1 MKLCGFDVGL
11 DQPLFLIAGPCVIES
26 EQLQMDVAGQ
36 LKEITS
42 ELGIPFIFKS
52 SYDKA
57 NRSSGST
64 FRGPGMDKGL
74 EILAKVRREL
84 GVPVLT
90 DVHTETEI
98 PVVAAVVDVLQT
110 PAFLCRQTDFI
121 RAVAQS
127 GKPVN
132 IKKGQFLAP
141 HDMKNVIDKARAAAR
156 EAGLPEDN
164 FLACERGASFGYNN
178 LVSDMRSLAIMRETG
193 APVVFDATHSVQLP
207 GGQGTS
213 SGGMREMVPVLSRAA
228 VAVGVA
234 GLFMETHPDPRQA
247 MSDGPNA
254 VPLKHMRALLET
266 LVELDR
272 VTKRHGFLENRFGE
286 F

>member
-1 MKLCGFDVGL
+1 MKLCHFNVGL
-11 DQPLFLIAGPCVIES
+11 DQPFFLIAGPCVIES
-26 EQLQMDVAGQ
+26 EQLQMDTAGT

-42 ELGIPFIFKS
+42 ALGIPFIFKS
-52 SYDKA
+52 SFDKA
-57 NRSSGST
+57 NRSSGHT
-64 FRGPGMDKGL
+64 FRGPGMDAGL
-74 EILAKVRREL
+74 AILAKVKAEL

-90 DVHTETEI
+90 DVHSEAQI
-98 PVVAAVVDVLQT
+98 ADVASVVDVLQT

-141 HDMKNVIDKARAAAR
+141 HDMKNVIDKARAAAK
-156 EAGLPEDN
+156 EVGLPEDN
-164 FLACERGASFGYNN
+164 FMACERGASFGYNN

-234 GLFMETHPDPRQA
+234 GLFMETHPDPA
-247 MSDGPNA
+247 NAKSDGPNA
-254 VPLKHMRALLET
+254 VPLHHMKALLET
-266 LVELDR
+266 LLELDQA
-272 VTKRHGFLENRFGE
+272 TKRHPFLENNFN
-286 F
+286 

>member
-11 DQPLFLIAGPCVIES
+11 DQRFFLIAGPCVIES

-36 LKEITS
+36 LKEITAS
-42 ELGIPFIFKS
+42 LGIPFIFKS
-52 SYDKA
+52 SFDKA
-57 NRSSGST
+57 NRSSGAS
-64 FRGPGMDKGL
+64 FRGPGRERGL
-74 EILAKVRREL
+74 EILAKVKREL
-84 GVPVLT
+84 QVPVLT
-90 DVHTETEI
+90 DVHTEDDIRE
-98 PVVAAVVDVLQT
+98 AAQVVDVLQT

-164 FLACERGASFGYNN
+164 FMACERGASFGYNN

-193 APVVFDATHSVQLP
+193 VPVVFDATHSVQLP

-213 SGGMREMVPVLSRAA
+213 SGGQREMVPVLARAA

-234 GLFMETHPDPRQA
+234 GLFMETHPDPQNA
-247 MSDGPNA
+247 LSDGPNA
-254 VPLKHMRALLET
+254 VPLKHMKALLET
-266 LVELDR
+266 LLELDT
-272 VTKRHGFLENRFGE
+272 VTKKNGFLENSFSA
-286 F
+286 

>member
-1 MKLCGFDVGL
+1 MKLCGVEVGL
-11 DQPLFLIAGPCVIES
+11 QRPFFLIAGPCVIES
-26 EQLQMDVAGQ
+26 EQLQMDTAGT
-36 LKEITS
+36 LKDITRS
-42 ELGIPFIFKS
+42 LGIHFIFKS
-52 SYDKA
+52 SFDKA

-64 FRGPGMDKGL
+64 FRGPGIDRGL
-74 EILAKVRREL
+74 EILAKVKREL
-84 GVPVLT
+84 DLPVLT
-90 DVHTETEI
+90 DIHSEDQIAQVSR
-98 PVVAAVVDVLQT
+98 VVDVLQT

-127 GKPVN
+127 GLPVN

-141 HDMKNVIDKARAAAR
+141 GDMKNVIDKARFAAR

-164 FLACERGASFGYNN
+164 FMACERGASFGYNN
-178 LVSDMRSLAIMRETG
+178 LVSDMRSLAIMRNTG

-213 SGGMREMVPVLSRAA
+213 SGGQREMVPVLARAA

-234 GLFMETHPDPRQA
+234 GLFMETHPNPAQA

-254 VPLKHMRALLET
+254 VPLKHMKALLES
-266 LVELDR
+266 LLALDT
-272 VTKRHGFLENRFGE
+272 VTKQHGFLENDFSA
-286 F
+286 

>member
-1 MKLCGFDVGL
+1 MKLCGFNVGL
-11 DQPLFLIAGPCVIES
+11 DQRFFLIAGPCVIES
-26 EQLQMDVAGQ
+26 EQLQMDTAGT

-42 ELGIPFIFKS
+42 ALGIPFIFKS

-64 FRGPGMDKGL
+64 FRGPGMEKGL
-74 EILAKVRREL
+74 EILAKVKREL
-84 GVPVLT
+84 HVPILT
-90 DVHTETEI
+90 DVHTEADI
-98 PVVAAVVDVLQT
+98 PAVAAVVDVLQT

-156 EAGLPEDN
+156 DAGLPEDS
-164 FLACERGASFGYNN
+164 FMACERGASFGYNN

-193 APVVFDATHSVQLP
+193 APVVYDATHSVQLP

-234 GLFMETHPDPRQA
+234 GLFMETHPNPAQA

-254 VPLKHMRALLET
+254 VPLQHMKALLET
-266 LVELDR
+266 LLELDA
-272 VTKRHGFLENRFGE
+272 VTKKNPFLENNFQ
-286 F
+286 